1 MALPEQQDLTSD
13 INAETA
19 ALEEEMSANEADAAA
34 MAEAMPE
41 VAVGATRRPASLEVN
56 RIADLL
62 EQSKDIA
69 SPREANM
76 LIPMAAA
83 AQQIGQAMAGRYSG
97 NFKADNSVL
106 KLLQEEQDRE
116 ARNRQEQLRNLLTT
130 YRQLN
135 PVERFQQSVYMT
147 EDDKPLIYSNLTGK
161 YTLPDGT
168 EYNGKVKVRTSP
180 FQEAVTNLRINEFD
194 QRKKE
199 EARRTEASE
208 RKERIDKLTAARNLL
223 KDDPRVKKSIDQ
235 AMAFENVTG
244 LLENA
249 RSNNELAIPALGTQL
264 ARAMGEVGVLT
275 DTDVTRYLGGPA
287 WMTQLSSWYKKGA
300 EGELPKSVLDQL
312 EKNAEKLQKAIDKRI
327 NDVYANAENRMA
339 VTFPEMDRK
348 EIQGL
353 LGRPT
358 LKSEDKKVPP
368 VGTIINAKGKRF
380 QVINEKG
387 DLKEIK

>member
-1 MALPEQQDLTSD
+1 MKNMFEEDDNLDVAEELPELMGNRMALPEQQDLTSD

-208 RKERIDKLTAARNLL
+208 RKERID
-223 KDDPRVKKSIDQ
+223 
-235 AMAFENVTG
+235 
-244 LLENA
+244 
-249 RSNNELAIPALGTQL
+249 
-264 ARAMGEVGVLT
+264 
-275 DTDVTRYLGGPA
+275 
-287 WMTQLSSWYKKGA
+287 
-300 EGELPKSVLDQL
+300 
-312 EKNAEKLQKAIDKRI
+312 
-327 NDVYANAENRMA
+327 
-339 VTFPEMDRK
+339 
-348 EIQGL
+348 
-353 LGRPT
+353 
-358 LKSEDKKVPP
+358 
-368 VGTIINAKGKRF
+368 
-380 QVINEKG
+380 
-387 DLKEIK
+387 